1 MMQRRWGHEGGT
13 AAQTALLIFTSKI
26 TKTQKITF
34 KNPPLYKKKEKIQNV
49 ENEIKVLKKNHL
61 NNLNGYYLKFRNTRK
76 QGPE

>member
-34 KNPPLYKKKEKIQNV
+34 KKPPLYKQKKK
-49 ENEIKVLKKNHL
+49 KSKMLKMK
-61 NNLNGYYLKFRNTRK
+61 
-76 QGPE
+76 